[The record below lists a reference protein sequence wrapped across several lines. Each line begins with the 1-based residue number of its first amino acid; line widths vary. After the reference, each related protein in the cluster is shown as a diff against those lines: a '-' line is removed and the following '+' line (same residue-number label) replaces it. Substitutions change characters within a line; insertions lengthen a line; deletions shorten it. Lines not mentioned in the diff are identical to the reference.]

1 MVQSK
6 GTPTC
11 KIRGAF
17 FFFPGKLIEYPVLRY
32 CEEAS
37 YNTFI
42 EKQKPQLFT

>member
-11 KIRGAF
+11 KIRGAS
-17 FFFPGKLIEYPVLRY
+17 FFFPGKLIEYPVLKY
-32 CEEAS
+32 YEEVS